1 MDNIYIINN
10 EKFKSI
16 YFSINFT
23 TSANKKEMSESAVL
37 ASILSKSCEKYKT
50 EKEIQEYLYS
60 LYGSN
65 FNIGVEK
72 FGDLYNIEFRGECI
86 NKNYLPENID
96 VVNKV
101 LSFMYNIIFEPDLK
115 DGRFNQEIIN
125 REKENIINK
134 IKEIKD
140 DKLRFG
146 VRKMEELMCEDE
158 PFATSVYGDEEEVS
172 NITNKDLVNRYE
184 KLLKDSC
191 ITMIISGNLNKY
203 DDIKDRANSIFS
215 NKLKSKIG
223 YKELN
228 YNIKKEHKK
237 EVVEEKLD
245 TTQSVLSYGL
255 RLKDIKDDDFYV
267 LNVYNAILGG
277 TPSSKLFQNFRE
289 KESLAY
295 TVRSRYYRYKDMIII
310 YAGIEKEN
318 YEKAKEV
325 LEKQISCI
333 KLGDISDEEFNASKQ
348 SIISDLKEWNDSKI
362 ALSKMYISN
371 IFATKTNTV
380 TLNEMIK
387 KINNVTR
394 EDVINIAK
402 KVEIEKIFF
411 LGGELSA

>member
-10 EKFKSI
+10 EKFNSI

-23 TSANKKEMSESAVL
+23 SNANKKEMSENAVL

-86 NKNYLPENID
+86 NENYLPEKTD
-96 VVNKV
+96 VVNDV
-101 LSFMYNIIFEPDLK
+101 LEFMYNIIFKPDLK
-115 DGRFNQEIIN
+115 DGSFNQEIVN

-146 VRKMEELMCEDE
+146 IRKMEELMCKDE
-158 PFATSVYGDEEEVS
+158 PFATSVYGDEEEVGE
-172 NITNKDLVNRYE
+172 ITNKDLVDRYK
-184 KLLKDSC
+184 KLLNDSC
-191 ITMIISGNLNKY
+191 VTVVISGNLKGY
-203 DDIKDRANSIFS
+203 DDIKDRVSSIFS
-215 NKLKSKIG
+215 NKLKSYIE
-223 YKELN
+223 YKEFN
-228 YNIKKEHKK
+228 YNIKKEHQK

-245 TTQSVLSYGL
+245 TTQSILAYGL
-255 RLKDIKDDDFYV
+255 RLKDITMEDFYV

-289 KESLAY
+289 RESLAY

-318 YEKAKEV
+318 YEKAKKV
-325 LEKQISCI
+325 LEKQITDI

-371 IFATKTNTV
+371 MFATKTNTV
-380 TLNEMIK
+380 TLDEMIERVNK
-387 KINNVTR
+387 VTK
-394 EDVINIAK
+394 EDIINIAK

>member
-1 MDNIYIINN
+1 MDNVYIINN

-23 TSANKKEMSESAVL
+23 TNANKKEMSESAVL

-60 LYGSN
+60 LYGAN
-65 FNIGVEK
+65 FDIGVEK
-72 FGDLYNIEFRGECI
+72 LGDLYNIEFKGECI
-86 NKNYLPENID
+86 NRKFLPEKTD
-96 VVNKV
+96 VVNSV
-101 LSFMYNIIFEPDLK
+101 LEFMYNIIFKPDIANDK
-115 DGRFNQEIIN
+115 FNEEILN

-146 VRKMEELMCEDE
+146 IRKMEELMCKDE
-158 PFATSVYGDEEEVS
+158 PFATSVYGDEEEVLK
-172 NITNKDLVNRYE
+172 ITNKELYGRYE
-184 KLLKDSC
+184 KLLNDSC
-191 ITMIISGNLNKY
+191 ITMIISGNLNGY
-203 DDIKDRANSIFS
+203 DDIIDRVNSIFS
-215 NKLKSKIG
+215 NKLQSKID
-223 YKELN
+223 YKDFN
-228 YNIKKEHKK
+228 YNIKKEHQK

-245 TTQSVLSYGL
+245 TTQSVLAYGL
-255 RLKDIKDDDFYV
+255 RLKDITKDDFYT

-310 YAGIEKEN
+310 YAGIQREN
-318 YEKAKEV
+318 YEKAKKV
-325 LEKQISCI
+325 LEKQITDI

-371 IFATKTNTV
+371 MFATKTNSV
-380 TLNEMIK
+380 ILDDMIK
-387 KINNVTR
+387 KVNNVSK